1 MLCDTASLPVFQPHA
16 MKRSCLLLQVCWRYT
31 KISFSGLAAL
41 WWIQQLHHYVLY
53 RTCTTSLSLLGSP
66 TSIQF
71 NLCYELFC
79 WLIQVIWLHITSLHG
94 SSCFGWNMLKHT
106 NIRSITWF
114 KFFINTTRIWFA
126 KQKKNTRVLPQHTI
140 GHHFLGA
147 EPKRCLLGRDL
158 WPPFR
163 TLDRNLGWH
172 KSPAVKLQ
180 NGDKLHQV

>member
-126 KQKKNTRVLPQHTI
+126 KQKKKHQSSSAAYDWTSFSWRWTQTLS
-140 GHHFLGA
+140 LGT
-147 EPKRCLLGRDL
+147 
-158 WPPFR
+158 WPVTSLSYF
-163 TLDRNLGWH
+163 GS
-172 KSPAVKLQ
+172 KSRLA
-180 NGDKLHQV
+180 